1 MIVDL
6 RKAATGVILSGGRSL
21 RMGEDK
27 AFIEIEGMPIV
38 QRICRL
44 FLLLFQEVIIITSRK
59 ERYLQFGVKV
69 YEDIIPDLGA
79 LGGLYT
85 AITSASFS
93 YSFVVACDMPFL
105 RRNVIEYLIQK
116 RDDYDVIIPRTW
128 DGLQP
133 LHAIYSKNCLEAIQ
147 TVLKQN
153 KRRIIDFLPL
163 VHTNIV
169 DSSEFYS
176 LDPDMES
183 FININTPEDLDLYTK
198 RRPQE

>member
-1 MIVDL
+1 MMVDL
-6 RKAATGVILSGGRSL
+6 RKAVTGVILSGGKSL

-38 QRICRL
+38 QRICHL
-44 FLLLFQEVIIITSRK
+44 FLLLFQEVIIVTNRK

-69 YEDIIPDLGA
+69 YDDIIPDLGA

-105 RRNVIEYLIQK
+105 KRSVIEYLIQR
-116 RDDYDVIIPRTW
+116 RDDYDAIIPRTR

-133 LHAIYSKNCLEAIQ
+133 LHAIYSKNCIEAIQ

-163 VHTNIV
+163 VHPNLV

-183 FININTPEDLDLYTK
+183 FININTPEDFNLYKK
-198 RRPQE
+198 RRLQE